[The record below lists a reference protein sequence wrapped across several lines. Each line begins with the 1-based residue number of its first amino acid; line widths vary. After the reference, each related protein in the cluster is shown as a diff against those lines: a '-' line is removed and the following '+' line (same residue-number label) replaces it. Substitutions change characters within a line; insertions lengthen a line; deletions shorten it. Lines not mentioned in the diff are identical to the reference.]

1 MPKNVKVWKI
11 LPDDTLEEVSAAK
24 LGSEKRVENWV
35 KNEISVISNDLL
47 VIGHRVWTGFGA
59 IDVLCIDRYGDIVA
73 VELKREPTVK
83 DVVAQILDYGS
94 WVKDLLK
101 EGIIEIANLYLGNE
115 GPLEEA
121 FRKRFGMEIPKQLND
136 GHELLIVAPDLD
148 SGTRRIIEYLSGYY
162 SIRINAVVFDYFH
175 YENGNEFIVRV
186 FPPEPVEIGYSAI
199 KKGFSKA
206 RPRPGQKELQQ
217 IADSQGIGEMYRLL
231 MDGLSSYIGEISS
244 REKSIA
250 FIGKSNK
257 SRPTIFRIILADSN
271 SESGIRFQVYIDR
284 LMEHIGV
291 GEGGLYDILP
301 ENLKESFAWKGGPLV
316 LTGFFKNLAD
326 IDKFLTGLHQICS
339 VD

>member
-162 SIRINAVVFDYFH
+162 SIRINAVVFDYFQLL
-175 YENGNEFIVRV
+175 
-186 FPPEPVEIGYSAI
+186 
-199 KKGFSKA
+199 FSCK
-206 RPRPGQKELQQ
+206 
-217 IADSQGIGEMYRLL
+217 
-231 MDGLSSYIGEISS
+231 
-244 REKSIA
+244 
-250 FIGKSNK
+250 
-257 SRPTIFRIILADSN
+257 
-271 SESGIRFQVYIDR
+271 
-284 LMEHIGV
+284 
-291 GEGGLYDILP
+291 
-301 ENLKESFAWKGGPLV
+301 
-316 LTGFFKNLAD
+316 
-326 IDKFLTGLHQICS
+326 
-339 VD
+339 